1 MNQDKREIR
10 QSVLHTLSLFTQSEY
25 ELQSSQIA
33 SHLYKEPFWQEANC
47 IALTISRFPE
57 VDTLPIIREAWDQ
70 GKQVVLPRIKQQTK
84 QMDFYHIRDF
94 SQLEETVFGLKEPK
108 PSETTIQS
116 ACTIDLMI
124 VPGVA
129 YTNEGYRIG
138 FGGGYYDRYLPQFK
152 GTTVS
157 LLFQEQIVSHL
168 PIEQH
173 DQAISHLLYPGGVLR

>member
-1 MNQDKREIR
+1 MNQNKREIR
-10 QSVLHTLSLFTQSEY
+10 QSVLHTLSLLTENEY

-33 SHLYKEPFWQEANC
+33 TTLYKEPFWQEANC

-57 VDTLPIIREAWDQ
+57 VDTIPIIREAWKQ
-70 GKQVVLPRIKQQTK
+70 GKQVVLPRIKQQTR
-84 QMDFYHIRDF
+84 QMDFYQVIHF

-108 PSETTIQS
+108 PSDTTMRS
-116 ACTIDLMI
+116 ATDIDLMI

-129 YTNEGYRIG
+129 YTREGYRIG
-138 FGGGYYDRYLPQFK
+138 FGGGYYDRYLPHFQ

-157 LLFQEQIVSHL
+157 LLFQEQLVSTL
-168 PIEQH
+168 PIEKH